1 MIYYTILLVVL
12 FIILLFLFNS
22 NIFGIKES
30 FSSNNTE
37 KNKICCFYAYY
48 EKDDLYKK
56 NFEYFLKNGILD
68 NVDYYIILNGDCSV
82 AINNSSNINVLKR
95 KNKGY
100 DFGAYSYAIKQ
111 LKKDYD
117 YYFFINTS
125 VRGPYLNNHYTS
137 NKNWTDCFIDL
148 FNKKDVKIVG
158 TSINMFPFDL
168 FENYNL
174 KVLYK
179 KNKPFTH
186 IQSMFFCI
194 DHEYFNFL
202 NKKKFFDE
210 EELNNTNNIAYVIA
224 NKEIGLSQLAL
235 NNGWNI
241 NSILSK
247 FKDKDYRKIK
257 TDFNTTSLNG
267 DPYYEK
273 AYFGKTIDK
282 YDAIFL
288 KTNRIDI

>member
-22 NIFGIKES
+22 NIFGIKEN
-30 FSSNNTE
+30 FSSNNKE

-82 AINNSSNINVLKR
+82 AINNSPNINILKR

-111 LKKDYD
+111 LKKIYN
-117 YYFFINTS
+117 YYFFLNTS

-137 NKNWTDCFIDL
+137 NKNWTDYFIDL
-148 FNKKDVKIVG
+148 FNKKDIKIVG
-158 TSINMFPFDL
+158 TSINIFPFNL

-179 KNKPFTH
+179 KK
-186 IQSMFFCI
+186 
-194 DHEYFNFL
+194 
-202 NKKKFFDE
+202 
-210 EELNNTNNIAYVIA
+210 
-224 NKEIGLSQLAL
+224 
-235 NNGWNI
+235 
-241 NSILSK
+241 
-247 FKDKDYRKIK
+247 
-257 TDFNTTSLNG
+257 
-267 DPYYEK
+267 
-273 AYFGKTIDK
+273 
-282 YDAIFL
+282 
-288 KTNRIDI
+288 